1 MAEPPSGYK
10 EKPHTADW
18 ELKVW
23 APSLPELFA
32 QAAQGMYALSGAQM
46 EEGSQI
52 RRPLDLQAADL
63 ETLLVSFLDELLF
76 LGEQE
81 SLAFGRFD
89 LQIDEVSGN
98 GCTLQGSVYGARLA
112 HLAKEIKAVTYHNLS
127 VERTQRGFEVNIVF
141 DV

>member
-1 MAEPPSGYK
+1 MVKPSAGYR

-32 QAAQGMYALSGAQM
+32 QAAQGMYALSGAQT
-46 EEGSQI
+46 EAGSQI
-52 RRPLDLQAADL
+52 KRPLELKAADL

-89 LQIDEVSGN
+89 LQVGEVPDN
-98 GCTLQGSVYGARLA
+98 GYTLQGSVYGARLA

>member
-1 MAEPPSGYK
+1 MAESPAGYK

-32 QAAQGMYALSGAQM
+32 QAAQGMYALSGARM
-46 EEGSQI
+46 EPESQI
-52 RRPLDLQAADL
+52 SRTLDLQAADL

-76 LGEQE
+76 MGEQE
-81 SLAFGRFD
+81 GLAFERFE
-89 LQIDEVSGN
+89 LQVDETSEDSYK
-98 GCTLQGSVYGARLA
+98 LQGKVHGARLA

-127 VERTQRGFEVNIVF
+127 VARTQRGFEVNIVF